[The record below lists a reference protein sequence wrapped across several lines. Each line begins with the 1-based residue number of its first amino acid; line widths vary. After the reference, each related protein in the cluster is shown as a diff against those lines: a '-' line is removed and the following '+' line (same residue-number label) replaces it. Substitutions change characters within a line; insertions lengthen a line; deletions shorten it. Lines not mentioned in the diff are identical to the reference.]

1 MTGLP
6 ESLKVFFAFRNEFS
20 GIIDLRSLPAVLDM
34 CLLECNHLSGSLDLR
49 FLPNTIQNLS
59 LFQNEFRQ
67 DVVVLPLDRFN
78 IATLA
83 LDNGRFGSFVDTDG
97 KEVRMKTSLDG
108 SIVSLCTK

>member
-34 CLLECNHLSGSLDLR
+34 CLLECNHLSGSLNLR